1 MIEDLRTDL
10 RDMRKEQRDFYDEVK
25 SLRLENQEL
34 KKQIIVLQNKIEVIE
49 KKERR
54 NNIIVSGVSIKEKE
68 PEQIKQTIESA
79 IERHLEIK
87 CDISSITKINE
98 RMCKIEM
105 RDAQEKEKVM
115 RSKRKLRHVKQQIY
129 INHDLTDREQSI
141 QKRIRDEARKQRQQ
155 GKKVKVGYRIRDEA
169 RKQRQQGKKVKVGYQ
184 NLIVNGKKW
193 IWEINEIRMGTW
205 NLQGINEQGAVKT
218 LIKDL
223 KQYKVDILAVQINE
237 QGAVKTLIKE
247 LKQYKVDILAVQE
260 THLKEKSVQDEQ
272 GAVKTLI
279 KELKQYKVDILAVQE
294 THLKEKSVQEVD
306 EYILYNSGGNDRRFG
321 VGFAVNKNLAARVKR
336 FESLSDKL
344 CYITLQTKNKNLTI
358 INIG

>member
-1 MIEDLRTDL
+1 MERTCEIFKAMIEDLRTDL
-10 RDMRKEQRDFYDEVK
+10 RDMRKEQREFYDEVK

-129 INHDLTDREQSI
+129 INHMSNN
-141 QKRIRDEARKQRQQ
+141 K
-155 GKKVKVGYRIRDEA
+155 
-169 RKQRQQGKKVKVGYQ
+169 
-184 NLIVNGKKW
+184 
-193 IWEINEIRMGTW
+193 
-205 NLQGINEQGAVKT
+205 
-218 LIKDL
+218 
-223 KQYKVDILAVQINE
+223 
-237 QGAVKTLIKE
+237 
-247 LKQYKVDILAVQE
+247 
-260 THLKEKSVQDEQ
+260 
-272 GAVKTLI
+272 
-279 KELKQYKVDILAVQE
+279 
-294 THLKEKSVQEVD
+294 
-306 EYILYNSGGNDRRFG
+306 YIL
-321 VGFAVNKNLAARVKR
+321 
-336 FESLSDKL
+336 
-344 CYITLQTKNKNLTI
+344 TTI
-358 INIG
+358 